1 MRPHSF
7 LYLSRSDVE
16 QVALPMDAVI
26 SAVTAAFVEKAEGR
40 ADLPPKHWIAPSER
54 RFFSAMS
61 SALPALKAAACKWQ
75 SGSPDNHLAG
85 QPYITGQLILNDMD
99 SGMPL
104 AIMDSTWITE
114 QRTAAATAVATG
126 ALAQPDPVVLGVLG
140 CGVQARSNLEAL
152 RLIFPGLKRVKAYDI
167 DARALE
173 RYVSEMSARHGAK
186 VLPCSSPREAFDG
199 ADIVLTC
206 GPIAPS
212 GGRIAGAEWLEAGA
226 TAVTLDYDC
235 YWQPD
240 ALAKVDQL
248 FCDDIRQLEQT
259 KAHGYFSGVPA
270 NVLELADVVAKRRS
284 GRASS
289 QERIVVVNMGIAL
302 EDVATAVRVLEAAR
316 ARGLGT
322 CLPI

>member
-1 MRPHSF
+1 
-7 LYLSRSDVE
+7 
-16 QVALPMDAVI
+16 
-26 SAVTAAFVEKAEGR
+26 
-40 ADLPPKHWIAPSER
+40 
-54 RFFSAMS
+54 
-61 SALPALKAAACKWQ
+61 
-75 SGSPDNHLAG
+75 
-85 QPYITGQLILNDMD
+85 
-99 SGMPL
+99 
-104 AIMDSTWITE
+104 
-114 QRTAAATAVATG
+114 
-126 ALAQPDPVVLGVLG
+126 VVLGVLG

-152 RLIFPGLKRVKAYDI
+152 RLIFPGLRRVKAYDI
-167 DARALE
+167 DASALE
-173 RYVSEMSARHGAK
+173 RYVSEMSARHGVK

-212 GGRIAGAEWLEAGA
+212 GGRVAGAEWLEAGA

-289 QERIVVVNMGIAL
+289 RERIVVVNMGIAL
-302 EDVATAVRVLEAAR
+302 EDVATAVRVFEAAR